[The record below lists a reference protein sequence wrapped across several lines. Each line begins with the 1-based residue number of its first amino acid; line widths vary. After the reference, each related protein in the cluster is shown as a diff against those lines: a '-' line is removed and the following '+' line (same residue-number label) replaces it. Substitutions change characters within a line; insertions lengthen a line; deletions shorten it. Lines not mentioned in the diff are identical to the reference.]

1 MFVRAQ
7 KMLGLWMD
15 LLGESSSKEQST
27 PDMSP
32 VDIPPQ
38 LSSDM
43 IINTSTPLLPQ
54 LSTIV
59 NDFSLASLPRL
70 ESPLST
76 QPDYSDGIP
85 DDEFLARFPVTVDD
99 GSSRRAKRSRS
110 YDNFIDNPRAHEI
123 MDEIRLVGY
132 GKWDQMAEKF
142 QGHSSA
148 QLERFTLAL
157 IILCFRAIPPMELVR
172 FPFNLKLLEHDV
184 VDFKLDML
192 ICTKKGKWLHAVNEE
207 HELSIEVTACKPL
220 KESTI

>member
-7 KMLGLWMD
+7 KKLGLWMD

-132 GKWDQMAEKF
+132 GKWDQMAEKL

-157 IILCFRAIPPMELVR
+157 FILCFRAIPPMELVR
-172 FPFNLKLLEHDV
+172 FPFILKLLEHDV